1 MKLTHLLTAAA
12 FALTALTA
20 TAAEKD
26 GFTSVFNG
34 KDFTGWAGPVEN
46 YEVVEGAVVCK
57 KGKGGTIY
65 TKEQYGDFVVRL
77 EFKVPANGNNGLAIR
92 YPGTGDPAYTG
103 MCELQVLDDKYKGI
117 DPRQAHGSA
126 YGMAAAKRGHQKPVG
141 EWNTQEATV
150 KGSVIKVVLNGTT
163 ILDAD
168 LSKVDPATFMGK
180 SKHPGLA
187 LTKGHFGFAGHGD
200 AVQFRKIEIKKL
212 D

>member
-12 FALTALTA
+12 FALTAFTA

-34 KDFTGWAGPVEN
+34 KDFIGWAGPVEN

-141 EWNTQEATV
+141 EWNTQEVTV

-187 LTKGHFGFAGHGD
+187 RTKGHFGFAGHGD
-200 AVQFRKIEIKKL
+200 AVQFRNVRIKKL
-212 D
+212 P

>member
-12 FALTALTA
+12 FALTAFTA

-34 KDFTGWAGPVEN
+34 KDFIGWAGPVEN

-126 YGMAAAKRGHQKPVG
+126 YGMAAAKRGHQKPIG
-141 EWNTQEATV
+141 EWNTQEVTV
-150 KGSVIKVVLNGTT
+150 KGATIKVVLNGTT

-187 LTKGHFGFAGHGD
+187 RTKGHFGFAGHGD
-200 AVQFRKIEIKKL
+200 AVQFRNVRIKKL
-212 D
+212 P